1 MDHLALYR
9 KYRPDSF
16 ENVLGQEHI
25 VKVLANSVETGNVSH
40 AYLFIGSRGTGK
52 TSLARIF
59 AAGLGTSQSD
69 LYEIDAASNRGIE
82 DIRELRDGVRVLPF
96 DSKYKIYII
105 DEVHMLSRDAWGALL
120 KTLEEPPKHVIF
132 ILATTELHKV
142 PDTIVSRCQTFV
154 FKKPTDMILKNHLNA
169 VSLKEGYTLEE
180 GGAELIAILGD
191 GSFRDALGV
200 LDKVLN
206 FAKKENQKAS
216 KQSLK
221 ITLEEI
227 ESVTGSPKRNV
238 VNGILS
244 ALGEGDL
251 EAGLNV
257 LRLAVSE
264 NLDMDLLLK
273 LILQKFRIAVILK
286 YAPSQAENMRGD
298 LRDEDL
304 EFLKD
309 LVKNDKGAVFR
320 SKGLINLLEAY
331 ANINNAFIPSLPLE
345 IALIDILNKE

>member
-16 ENVLGQEHI
+16 EGVLGQEHI
-25 VKVLANSVETGNVSH
+25 VKVLENSVNTGNVSH

-59 AAGLGTSQSD
+59 AAGLKTSPSD

-142 PDTIVSRCQTFV
+142 PDTIISRCQTFV
-154 FKKPTDMILKNHLNA
+154 FKKPTDLILKNHLNA
-169 VSLKEGYTLEE
+169 VAVKEGYTLEE

-206 FAKKENQKAS
+206 FAKKEKKKSNAK
-216 KQSLK
+216 SLQ
-221 ITLEEI
+221 ISIEEI
-227 ESVTGSPKRNV
+227 EGVTGAPKRNL
-238 VNGILS
+238 VNGVLS
-244 ALGEGDL
+244 ALGENNL
-251 EAGLNV
+251 EAGLNIIKQ
-257 LRLAVSE
+257 AVSD
-264 NLDMDLLLK
+264 NLDMELFLK
-273 LILQKFRIAVILK
+273 LILQKFRLAVILK
-286 YAPSQAENMRGD
+286 YAPSQIENMRGD
-298 LRDEDL
+298 LRDEDIQ
-304 EFLKD
+304 FLKE

-320 SKGLINLLEAY
+320 SKGLISLLEAY